1 MPEENNLL
9 AMHPT
14 DKGLALLTKVIA
26 REIPLKFTRV
36 GAGDGFLPEGVEPHM
51 MAELAH
57 HIRDLPICGKSDGG
71 GVALIDCLQSSKGLA
86 EPYEAREYGLFAEDP
101 DDGEILYAYHNAGDK
116 PDYIPAEGSPI
127 VVDWILSLATVVKRA
142 SSIEVTLDHGMAFVT
157 HPELDERLKGLFPPV
172 PSAGVDPSEI
182 AAIWARLNGDQ
193 EATLRPID
201 ITLIKQIVLGAD
213 THDVTHM
220 LRSITGQL
228 TWNDLHNRY
237 SRDKV
242 HIELFYKDG
251 VTMSSH
257 LKLSVEEVVTGSD
270 CIDVEDTRELELG
283 LEYLLCDANGQEFVK
298 VKEILTDKRFRT
310 EAPVVGTYSAEGTV
324 VCLSNWT
331 YDDDKDGGAVA
342 QTGQVYQSKPLE
354 MVCNAKGNHG
364 IIVRRDTGEGSLRVE
379 RWTGEAWSVCEL
391 SESALSPGGYGT
403 PPEEQRM
410 LAIYTLPYVLT
421 APTKIRVTCTS
432 GPVKVDWIVVK
443 SLFCA
448 AEAPKPR
455 ISKTQAWSVPGTYTW
470 TAPAGTTF
478 VRVTAIAGGDGGYNR
493 QLGGHAGEAV
503 LDKTINVSPGR
514 NYTITIGAGGAGIPV
529 TGQGYLADQGDAP
542 APGKGGNTSFDVHL
556 TLRGGAGAQG
566 EIDSTQ
572 IAYGTYGSPRG
583 GYVLPGGRGAH
594 GSIPGSRGGKPAEVT
609 VGVIGPEG
617 DLPSNVRG
625 EAGMR
630 GGGGGS
636 GAEKRWPWASEWSH
650 TIAFVAAA
658 SGNGGDGYLELSWEE
673 DGSWD

>member
-193 EATLRPID
+193 ETTLRPID
-201 ITLIKQIVLGAD
+201 ITLIKQVVLGAD

-257 LKLSVEEVVTGSD
+257 LKLPVEEVVTGSD
-270 CIDVEDTRELELG
+270 CIDVENTRELEIG
-283 LEYLLCDANGQEFVK
+283 LEYLLSGEGGQEFVK

-354 MVCNAKGNHG
+354 MVCNAKGDHS
-364 IIVRRDTGEGSLRVE
+364 IIIKRDEGEGTLTVE
-379 RWTGEAWSVCEL
+379 RWTGSEWVTCSVSTSSLSTYGEAEPRIIVT
-391 SESALSPGGYGT
+391 YN
-403 PPEEQRM
+403 
-410 LAIYTLPYVLT
+410 LPYILT

-448 AEAPKPR
+448 AEAKFVDR
-455 ISKTQAWSVPGTYTW
+455 KSV
-470 TAPAGTTF
+470 
-478 VRVTAIAGGDGGYNR
+478 V
-493 QLGGHAGEAV
+493 
-503 LDKTINVSPGR
+503 
-514 NYTITIGAGGAGIPV
+514 
-529 TGQGYLADQGDAP
+529 
-542 APGKGGNTSFDVHL
+542 
-556 TLRGGAGAQG
+556 
-566 EIDSTQ
+566 
-572 IAYGTYGSPRG
+572 
-583 GYVLPGGRGAH
+583 
-594 GSIPGSRGGKPAEVT
+594 
-609 VGVIGPEG
+609 
-617 DLPSNVRG
+617 
-625 EAGMR
+625 
-630 GGGGGS
+630 
-636 GAEKRWPWASEWSH
+636 
-650 TIAFVAAA
+650 
-658 SGNGGDGYLELSWEE
+658 
-673 DGSWD
+673 